1 MNAEQAVEYE
11 EGYKGGGTAY
21 GLSVRSGNIHNIT
34 AHREDL
40 ERLGSAYRAE
50 LIQDPLEDDHLVA
63 AFNLGVLEGF
73 DDARMARRQACGV
86 GDWNNIRSW
95 HLFQQEIK

>member
-1 MNAEQAVEYE
+1 MASSAPCERAEMNAEQAVEYE

-21 GLSVRSGNIHNIT
+21 GLSVRSGNIQNIT

-50 LIQDPLEDDHLVA
+50 LIDA
-63 AFNLGVLEGF
+63 AEE
-73 DDARMARRQACGV
+73 R
-86 GDWNNIRSW
+86 
-95 HLFQQEIK
+95 